1 MSGPRILVLFHSTGG
16 ATWKMAQAVAEGAA
30 EAGAAVT
37 LKQVPEIAEAPAIQG
52 PDYME
57 KRAAFADVPVAEP
70 ADLAGLRRAGA
81 RHAGAFRIDERA
93 RSGSSWTKR
102 RKMWFDG
109 ALIGKPATVFAGAGS
124 GGGRESAILSLWAL
138 LGTHGMTIVPL
149 GLRAAE
155 VMDLST
161 VHGGSP
167 LGAGTV
173 TRGPG
178 DRPSREELAMAR
190 VQGTALAGTAAALAK
205 PR

>member
-30 EAGAAVT
+30 ETGAAVS
-37 LKQVPEIAEAPAIQG
+37 LKQVPEIAEAPTIQG
-52 PDYME
+52 PDYRE

-70 ADLAGLRRAGA
+70 ADLLACDGLALGTPV
-81 RHAGAFRIDERA
+81 HF
-93 RSGSSWTKR
+93 GSMSAALRVFLDQTG
-102 RKMWFDG
+102 KMWFDG

-173 TRGPG
+173 TRGAG

-190 VQGTALAGTAAALAK
+190 VQGAALAEAAAALAES
-205 PR
+205 R

>member
-30 EAGAAVT
+30 AARAVVT
-37 LKQVPEIAEAPAIQG
+37 LKQVPEIAEAPTIQG
-52 PDYME
+52 PDYE
-57 KRAAFADVPVAEP
+57 AKRAPFVDVPVAEP
-70 ADLAGLRRAGA
+70 ADLAACDGLALGTPV
-81 RHAGAFRIDERA
+81 HF
-93 RSGSSWTKR
+93 GSMSAALRVFLDQTG
-102 RKMWFDG
+102 KMWFDG

-190 VQGTALAGTAAALAK
+190 VQGAALAETAAALA
-205 PR
+205 RGG

>member
-52 PDYME
+52 PDYE
-57 KRAAFADVPVAEP
+57 AKRAPFADVPVAEP
-70 ADLAGLRRAGA
+70 ADLAACDGLALGTPVHFGSMSGA
-81 RHAGAFRIDERA
+81 LRVFLDRTAA
-93 RSGSSWTKR
+93 
-102 RKMWFDG
+102 MWFDG

-178 DRPSREELAMAR
+178 DRPSPQELAMAR
-190 VQGTALAGTAAALAK
+190 VQGAALAETAAALA
-205 PR
+205 RGG